1 VLFCIRFSCHKAVPD
16 MFNTCLPF
24 TSIGHILTI
33 IYFPPDPGTRE
44 AEEGREVCPQGEGQ
58 VEEEGPSE
66 GEPPRA

>member
-1 VLFCIRFSCHKAVPD
+1 